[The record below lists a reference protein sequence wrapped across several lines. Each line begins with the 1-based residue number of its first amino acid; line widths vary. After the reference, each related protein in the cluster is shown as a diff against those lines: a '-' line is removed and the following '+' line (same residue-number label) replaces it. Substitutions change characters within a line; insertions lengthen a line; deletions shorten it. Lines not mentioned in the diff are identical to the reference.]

1 MRANRRPCCPRSRLP
16 IPFVTA
22 VPGDGSPIKFAIE
35 DRSRIAEC
43 ARKSLCQF
51 CGTALDALII
61 FVGGTTATDQRLFRQ
76 APFHEECA
84 RFAVATCPY
93 LRRTDDPQFAT
104 FCRRYAFVPATFP
117 LTSLDGRPTQM
128 RAFMAHAIVRVEPVG
143 KWAA

>member
-1 MRANRRPCCPRSRLP
+1 MLQHSGIGSCHGS
-16 IPFVTA
+16 TA
-22 VPGDGSPIKFAIE
+22 VSTG
-35 DRSRIAEC
+35 
-43 ARKSLCQF
+43 
-51 CGTALDALII
+51 
-61 FVGGTTATDQRLFRQ
+61 
-76 APFHEECA
+76 PFHEECA